1 MAGLRYC
8 YLFDSMSTEE
18 IAVTVELYRR
28 CGDMEDIFMCEASL
42 RELEEAINKDFK
54 RQKLD
59 KINLK
64 KDKINKILNDL
75 EEKEYITIIKK
86 AKGRQKNLIRINIKD
101 IITKKY
107 NYQKK
112 ADN

>member
-1 MAGLRYC
+1 MAGLKYG

-28 CGDMEDIFMCEASL
+28 CGDMEDIFMCETSL
-42 RELEEAINKDFK
+42 RELEKSINTRLKK
-54 RQKLD
+54 EKLEHI
-59 KINLK
+59 KFK

-101 IITKKY
+101 IINKKY
-107 NYQKK
+107 NY
-112 ADN
+112 

>member
-18 IAVTVELYRR
+18 IAVTVELFRR

-42 RELEEAINKDFK
+42 RELEKSINTRLKK
-54 RQKLD
+54 EKLEHI
-59 KINLK
+59 KFK

-101 IITKKY
+101 IINKKY
-107 NYQKK
+107 NY
-112 ADN
+112 